1 MQRRTRLLII
11 WASSNQ
17 RSRELLAI
25 SRRPRCETRHTPR
38 LTSHDDYVAVRPK
51 VRSGPASHYEARN
64 CSRGANCDERFQ
76 SHFLFGTPICERRP
90 VKAVTKLNF
99 DPERWEETRHG
110 AGYSRPF
117 VWTLTWEHP
126 CAFAA
131 HRNSFPARERWSAKV
146 EPTSVRFSE
155 RHNGLAF
162 VDFAFA
168 SLVRFARSLLH
179 TIAGRLRGFRKLRL
193 KFPEEACVYFFEW
206 LSL

>member
-51 VRSGPASHYEARN
+51 VSSGPPSHYEARN

-76 SHFLFGTPICERRP
+76 SHFLFGTRICERRC

-99 DPERWEETRHG
+99 DPERWQETRPG
-110 AGYSRPF
+110 SARSRP
-117 VWTLTWEHP
+117 LCGRKP
-126 CAFAA
+126 G
-131 HRNSFPARERWSAKV
+131 N
-146 EPTSVRFSE
+146 SE